1 MAQITAAWARLYAA
15 NANIMEGTETPKAT
29 MRSISISF
37 PQIIEVPSL
46 PGTQNITGTDI
57 SVNRSRKICRDSALM
72 DWTSALERAT
82 HLTKGDNRT
91 LLTGSIPGRSS
102 SQLRLCILSHRLREK
117 WRSSAAFVAANL
129 TDRRG
134 QGSKFAHFEANSL
147 PLVWRAR
154 FRPPE
159 TSTGR
164 LPRRTSCPLTALRQ
178 FLPYDSNYAFAETGR
193 SFVLSRR

>member
-37 PQIIEVPSL
+37 PQIIEVLSL
-46 PGTQNITGTDI
+46 PGTQNITGADI

-102 SQLRLCILSHRLREK
+102 SQFLILY
-117 WRSSAAFVAANL
+117 
-129 TDRRG
+129 
-134 QGSKFAHFEANSL
+134 Q
-147 PLVWRAR
+147 
-154 FRPPE
+154 
-159 TSTGR
+159 
-164 LPRRTSCPLTALRQ
+164 
-178 FLPYDSNYAFAETGR
+178 
-193 SFVLSRR
+193 